1 VFSILDTPVDADRQ
15 GSRTPSGRTGR
26 LAVANAGFAYDDG
39 TEALADVSVT
49 AQTGEMV
56 AIVGATGAGK
66 TPLAHMIAGFVEPAS
81 GTVTFDDDDIA
92 DLDLAALRSR
102 VSFVSQEPAVFDDTA
117 ANNIAMGL
125 AGATRDEI
133 EGAAR
138 AARADGFIRD
148 LEFGYDSRLGRSGN
162 TLSVGQ
168 KQRLAIARGLVSK
181 APILILDE
189 PTAALDPETE
199 AALVASLDASRA
211 ERILIVIAHRLSTI
225 RTADKIVFLRDGR
238 VIEVGSHDELMGIE
252 GGAYR
257 EFVDLQTSQGQ

>member
-56 AIVGATGAGK
+56 AIVGATGA
-66 TPLAHMIAGFVEPAS
+66 
-81 GTVTFDDDDIA
+81 
-92 DLDLAALRSR
+92 
-102 VSFVSQEPAVFDDTA
+102 
-117 ANNIAMGL
+117 
-125 AGATRDEI
+125 
-133 EGAAR
+133 R
-138 AARADGFIRD
+138 APRADGFIRD